1 MQKRARKARRR
12 CRNSFLKITSDR
24 RNALQIPKKNLKT
37 HRRNIALNQQST
49 IFSTVKTTEQIKQ
62 PIKAEMELFEKKFY
76 ESMAS
81 KVALLNRITY
91 YIVNRKGKQMRPM
104 FVFLTAKMVSGNVN
118 ERTYRGASVIELIH
132 TATLVHDDVVDDS
145 NRRRGFFSINAL
157 WKNKIAVLVGDY
169 LLSKGLLL
177 SIDNGDFDLLKIIS
191 VAVREM
197 SEGELLQIEKARRLD
212 ITEDVYYEII
222 RKKTA
227 TLIAA
232 CCALGARSVSD
243 DDFQVENMRRF
254 GELIGMAFQ
263 IKDDLFDYTEDA
275 IGKPT
280 GIDIKE
286 QKMTLP
292 LIHVLNNCSPDEKSW
307 LINSIKNHNKD
318 RKRVKEV
325 IAFVTSNHGLSYGE
339 EKMKAF
345 QQEALQLIQNYPES
359 EFKSALTLMVNYVI
373 ERKI

>member
-1 MQKRARKARRR
+1 M
-12 CRNSFLKITSDR
+12 KIIS
-24 RNALQIPKKNLKT
+24 
-37 HRRNIALNQQST
+37 
-49 IFSTVKTTEQIKQ
+49 QIKL
-62 PIKAEMELFEKKFY
+62 PVEREMELFEKKFFQ
-76 ESMAS
+76 SMSS
-81 KVALLNRITY
+81 KVALLNRITH

-104 FVFLTAKMVSGNVN
+104 FVFLVAKMVSDGKVN
-118 ERTYRGASVIELIH
+118 ERTYRGATVIELIH

-177 SIDNGDFDLLKIIS
+177 SIDNNDFDLLKIIS

-212 ITEDVYYEII
+212 ITEEVYYDII
-222 RKKTA
+222 RQKTA

-232 CCALGARSVSD
+232 CCSLGAASVKPDSGD
-243 DDFQVENMRRF
+243 VENMRRF

-263 IKDDLFDYTEDA
+263 IKDDLFDYGEEK

-292 LIHVLNNCSPDEKSW
+292 LIYALNHSDKKEKAW
-307 LINSIKNHNKD
+307 VINSVKNHNKD
-318 RKRVKEV
+318 KKRVKEV
-325 IAFVTSNHGLSYGE
+325 IAFVKDKGGLEYASSQ
-339 EKMKAF
+339 MILF
-345 QQEALQLIQNYPES
+345 QQEALKILDEYPES
-359 EFKSALTLMVNYVI
+359 RYKESLELMVNYVI
-373 ERKI
+373 ERKK

>member
-1 MQKRARKARRR
+1 M
-12 CRNSFLKITSDR
+12 KI
-24 RNALQIPKKNLKT
+24 
-37 HRRNIALNQQST
+37 
-49 IFSTVKTTEQIKQ
+49 TEQIKQ
-62 PIKAEMELFEKKFY
+62 PILQEMELFEKKFH
-76 ESMAS
+76 EAMSS

-104 FVFLTAKMVSGNVN
+104 FVFLAAKMVSGGLVN
-118 ERTYRGASVIELIH
+118 DRTYRGASVIELIH

-177 SIDNGDFDLLKIIS
+177 SIDHGDFDLLKIIS

-212 ITEDVYYEII
+212 ITEALYYEII
-222 RKKTA
+222 RQKTA

-232 CCALGARSVSD
+232 CCSLGACSVVPGD
-243 DDFQVENMRRF
+243 AEAVEKMRKF

-263 IKDDLFDYTEDA
+263 IKDDLFDYTDQA

-292 LIHVLNNCSPDEKSW
+292 LIHALNKALPKEKAW

-318 RKRVKEV
+318 KKRVKEV
-325 IAFVTSNHGLSYGE
+325 IAFVKDCGGLAYAE
-339 EKMKAF
+339 QKMVEF
-345 QQEALQLIQNYPES
+345 QQEALLLIENFEDSPYKQ
-359 EFKSALTLMVNYVI
+359 ALALMVNYV
-373 ERKI
+373 

>member
-1 MQKRARKARRR
+1 M
-12 CRNSFLKITSDR
+12 KIIS
-24 RNALQIPKKNLKT
+24 
-37 HRRNIALNQQST
+37 
-49 IFSTVKTTEQIKQ
+49 QIKL
-62 PIKAEMELFEKKFY
+62 PVEREMELFEKKFFQ
-76 ESMAS
+76 SMSS
-81 KVALLNRITY
+81 KVALLNRITH

-104 FVFLTAKMVSGNVN
+104 FVFLVAKIVSEGKVN

-177 SIDNGDFDLLKIIS
+177 SIDNNDFDLLKIIS

-212 ITEDVYYEII
+212 ITEDVYYDII
-222 RKKTA
+222 RQKTA

-232 CCALGARSVSD
+232 CCSLGAASVKPDSEE
-243 DDFQVENMRRF
+243 VETMRRF

-263 IKDDLFDYTEDA
+263 IKDDLFDYGEEK

-292 LIHVLNNCSPDEKSW
+292 LIYALNNSDKKEKAW
-307 LINSIKNHNKD
+307 VINSVKNHNKD
-318 RKRVKEV
+318 KKRVKEV
-325 IAFVTSNHGLSYGE
+325 IAFVKEKGGLEYATSQ
-339 EKMKAF
+339 MIAF
-345 QQEALQLIQNYPES
+345 QEEALKILEEYPQSQYKDSLE
-359 EFKSALTLMVNYVI
+359 LMVNYVI
-373 ERKI
+373 ERKK

>member
-1 MQKRARKARRR
+1 MD
-12 CRNSFLKITSDR
+12 ITS
-24 RNALQIPKKNLKT
+24 
-37 HRRNIALNQQST
+37 
-49 IFSTVKTTEQIKQ
+49 QIKK
-62 PIKAEMELFEKKFY
+62 PIQEEMELFEKKFY
-76 ESMAS
+76 QSMIS
-81 KVALLNRITY
+81 KIALLNRITY

-104 FVFLTAKMVSGNVN
+104 FVFLTAKMISGGQVL
-118 ERTYRGASVIELIH
+118 ERTYRGALVIELIH

-212 ITEDVYYEII
+212 ITEDIYYEII
-222 RKKTA
+222 RQKTA

-232 CCALGARSVSD
+232 CCALGAKSVSD
-243 DDFQVENMRRF
+243 DVVQVENMRKF

-263 IKDDLFDYTEDA
+263 IKDDLFDYSEEA

-292 LIHVLNNCSPDEKSW
+292 LIYVLNNCTKKEKDW

-318 RKRVKEV
+318 KKRVREV
-325 IAFVTSNHGLSYGE
+325 IAFVKNQNGLAYAE
-339 EKMKAF
+339 DKMVQF
-345 QQEALQLIQNYPES
+345 QQEALSLIENFPNSPYKES
-359 EFKSALTLMVNYVI
+359 LILMVNYVI
-373 ERKI
+373 ERKK